1 MTTAL
6 TPLERE
12 LLSGLEVVG
21 QQASR
26 KNTTKS
32 RGVMVLQSIVVGVIA
47 TLFMDAVAWG
57 QRRLWGIPS
66 LDYALMGR
74 CIGHLPQGRLV
85 HRPISRSRPVPGER
99 IIGWSAHYLT
109 GIVFAAVFL
118 LITGCNWVAESGP
131 LSAILFGAAT
141 VAFPFL
147 VLQPAMGA
155 GLAARATPTPWTA
168 RARSLTA
175 HVAFGVGLW
184 LGTRVM
190 KQIGAIAM

>member
-1 MTTAL
+1 
-6 TPLERE
+6 
-12 LLSGLEVVG
+12 
-21 QQASR
+21 
-26 KNTTKS
+26 
-32 RGVMVLQSIVVGVIA
+32 MVLQSIVVGVIA

-66 LDYALMGR
+66 LDYALVGR
-74 CIGHLPQGRLV
+74 WIGHLPQGRLV
-85 HRPISRSRPVPGER
+85 HRPISRSRPAPGEQ

-118 LITGCNWVAESGP
+118 AMTRCGWAAILEP
-131 LSAILFGAAT
+131 FSAILFGAAT

-155 GLAARATPTPWTA
+155 GLAARLTPAPWTA

-184 LGTRVM
+184 LGTLVM
-190 KQIGAIAM
+190 TQIVGIAI